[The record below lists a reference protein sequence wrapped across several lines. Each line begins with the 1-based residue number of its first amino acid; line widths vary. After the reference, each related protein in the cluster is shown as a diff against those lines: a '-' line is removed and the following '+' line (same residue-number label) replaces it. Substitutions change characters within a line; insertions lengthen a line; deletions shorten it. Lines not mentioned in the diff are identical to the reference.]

1 MNDCYEL
8 YKKKINTKSKTELVQ
23 IYPFPKEAN

>member
-8 YKKKINTKSKTELVQ
+8 YKKKINKNGKTELVQ

>member
-1 MNDCYEL
+1 MIVMNYI
-8 YKKKINTKSKTELVQ
+8 KKKINTKSKTELVQ